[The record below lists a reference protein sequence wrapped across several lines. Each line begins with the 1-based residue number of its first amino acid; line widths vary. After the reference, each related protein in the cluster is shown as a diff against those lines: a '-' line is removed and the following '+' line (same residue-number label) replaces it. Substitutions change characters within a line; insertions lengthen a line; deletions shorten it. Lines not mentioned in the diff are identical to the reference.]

1 MSRDLYRFSCAMD
14 GSVTEADREACL
26 HELLFR
32 FLPY

>member
-1 MSRDLYRFSCAMD
+1 MNRRLYRFSCLMG
-14 GSVTEADREACL
+14 GSVTEAGREACL